1 MTQATQAPGAPK
13 RGGIDQSSWPLAR
26 RFWRRWLSQHK
37 MRLILGLCL
46 MAVTAAANATYPVLI
61 EMTVGYLKESD
72 PLVIW
77 LMPLLAVAV
86 SVVWGAA
93 YFTQTVVTNG
103 VIMRV
108 IAQVQEALF
117 AHLVRADLG
126 RLMGEASGKLITRF
140 TNDVN
145 ALRAAMN
152 KLITNGLRDIL
163 MAAGLV
169 AAMIWYD
176 WLLTII
182 VLVVYPIA
190 FYPITVIGRRLRRLA
205 RNTQVHMGDMT
216 SVLFESFTGARMVKA
231 YGLEN
236 YEQKRAS
243 DTFERMFRLW
253 MKNTHYKA
261 RLEPMLQ
268 LLGGVAVGGVIAFGG
283 WRVISGAATEATLM
297 AFIGALILLSQPVRA
312 LGSLNA
318 VTQEGLAA
326 VQRIFEIL
334 DEAPAIQDA
343 PGAKPLR
350 VTSGEIAFD
359 NISFAYGAD
368 TPALEE
374 ISLTVPGGSTVALVG
389 RSGAG
394 KSTIFNLIPRFFE
407 ADAGEI
413 AIDGQNIRNVTL
425 ASLRNAMAL
434 VSQDV
439 IIFNDT
445 VAANIAF
452 GRLDATR
459 GEIEAAARAAA
470 AHNFIMRLPEGY
482 DTHVG
487 DRGFR
492 LSGGERQRLALA
504 RAVLKNAPILL
515 LDEATS
521 ALDSESERLVQ
532 KSLEDLSRGR
542 TTLVIAHR
550 LATVR
555 RADMIVVLDRGRIV
569 ETGTHDELLSRDGLY
584 TQLSKLQL
592 LDDAKGPVPEI
603 AEA

>member
-1 MTQATQAPGAPK
+1 MTQSTETAVRPESAE
-13 RGGIDQSSWPLAR
+13 QSGWILAG
-26 RFWRRWLSQHK
+26 RFWRRWLAGHR
-37 MRLILGLCL
+37 MRLVLGLAL
-46 MAVTAAANATYPVLI
+46 MLVTAAATAAYPKLI
-61 EMTVGYLKESD
+61 EWTLTYLKERD
-72 PLVIW
+72 PVVIW
-77 LMPLLAVAV
+77 LMPLLAVVV
-86 SVVWGAA
+86 SAVWGLS
-93 YFTQTVVTNG
+93 YFAQTVVTNG

-126 RLMGEASGKLITRF
+126 RLMGESTGKLITRF

-145 ALRAAMN
+145 ALRNALS
-152 KLITNGLRDIL
+152 KLITNGLRDIF

-169 AAMIWYD
+169 GMMIYYD
-176 WLLTII
+176 WLLAII
-182 VLVVYPIA
+182 VLIVYPVA

-205 RNTQVHMGDMT
+205 KNTQVHMGDMT
-216 SVLFESFTGARMVKA
+216 SVLYESFTGARMVKA
-231 YGLEN
+231 YGLEG
-236 YEQKRAS
+236 YEQRRAS
-243 DTFERMFRLW
+243 SAFERMFRLW

-268 LLGGVAVGGVIAFGG
+268 MLGGVAVGGVIAFGS
-283 WRVISGAATEATLM
+283 WRVISGAATEQTLL
-297 AFIGALILLSQPVRA
+297 AFISALIFLSQPIRA

-326 VQRIFEIL
+326 VQRIFDIL
-334 DEAPAIQDA
+334 DEVPEIQDA
-343 PGAKPLR
+343 PGAKRLQ
-350 VTSGEIAFD
+350 VTKGEISFERV
-359 NISFAYGAD
+359 SFAYGTDA
-368 TPALEE
+368 PALRDV
-374 ISLTVPGGSTVALVG
+374 SLNVPGGRTVALVG

-407 ADAGEI
+407 AGSGAI
-413 AIDGQNIRNVTL
+413 TIDGQNIRSVTL
-425 ASLRNAMAL
+425 ASLRGAMAL

-445 VAANIAF
+445 VGANIAF

-459 GEIEAAARAAA
+459 EEIVAAARAAA
-470 AHNFIMRLPEGY
+470 AHDFIMRLPRGY
-482 DTHVG
+482 DTEVG
-487 DRGFR
+487 DRGFK

-504 RAVLKNAPILL
+504 RAVLKDAPILL

-532 KSLEDLSRGR
+532 KSLEELSRGR

-555 RADMIVVLDRGRIV
+555 RADLIAVLDRGRIV
-569 ETGTHDELLSRDGLY
+569 ETGTHHELLARDGLY

-592 LDDAKGPVPEI
+592 LEDAAPPEPAGAGP
-603 AEA
+603 